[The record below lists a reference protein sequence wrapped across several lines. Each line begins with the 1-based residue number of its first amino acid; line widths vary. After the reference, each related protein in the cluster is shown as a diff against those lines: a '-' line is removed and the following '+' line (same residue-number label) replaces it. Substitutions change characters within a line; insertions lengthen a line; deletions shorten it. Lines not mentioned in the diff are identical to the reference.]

1 MIQLCSRILNVSM
14 YFVGRITENVGNGEE
29 SFGLIQGCVKPGIS
43 NSHSFQLFT
52 SVKQLILSL
61 GAADVNAQPQETQQ
75 PL

>member
-1 MIQLCSRILNVSM
+1 M
-14 YFVGRITENVGNGEE
+14 ENVGNGEE